1 LSCASSS
8 DENTALRDEEVYCQN
23 SKKLFVEVYYCQMGV
38 VMFDELVELGKKGL
52 SDEEVRARNFRAKLL
67 GLMYEDLLC
76 VWFSR
81 FGGYKVVG
89 KDVRSGLYDGKPAA
103 VDFILEKDGR
113 LYVVEAKCWP
123 AYDGGRFKKLTL
135 KNIDRVRREF
145 RTHFLNE
152 DFVSKYKFK
161 GRRVDGKILVWWDVE
176 ESEAERIRDELKL
189 DGLISLKRV
198 LNELKGNAEAER
210 IIREYKEW
218 ANQLFNALLK

>member
-1 LSCASSS
+1 LSRF
-8 DENTALRDEEVYCQN
+8 E
-23 SKKLFVEVYYCQMGV
+23 KLFCRSLLLSNDV
-38 VMFDELVELGKKGL
+38 VMFEELVELGEKGL
-52 SDEEVRARNFRAKLL
+52 SEDDIDARNFRAKLL

-89 KDVRSGLYDGKPAA
+89 MDVRSGLYDGKRVA

-123 AYDGGRFKKLTL
+123 AYLEGRLKKLTL
-135 KNIDRVRREF
+135 RNIDRVRREF

-152 DFVSKYKFK
+152 DFVSKYRFE
-161 GRRVDGKILVWWDVE
+161 GRSVDGKILVWWDVE

-189 DGLISLKRV
+189 DGLILLKRV
-198 LNELKGNAEAER
+198 LNELKGNAYAER

-218 ANQLFNALLK
+218 ADQLFNALLK

>member
-1 LSCASSS
+1 
-8 DENTALRDEEVYCQN
+8 
-23 SKKLFVEVYYCQMGV
+23 MGV
-38 VMFDELVELGKKGL
+38 VMFEELVELGEKGL

-76 VWFSR
+76 VWFSER
-81 FGGYKVVG
+81 GGYKVVG
-89 KDVRSGLYDGKPAA
+89 KDVRSGLYDGKRVA
-103 VDFILEKDGR
+103 VDFILEKDEK

-123 AYDGGRFKKLTL
+123 AYLEGRLKKLTL

-145 RTHFLNE
+145 KTHFLNE
-152 DFVSKYKFK
+152 DFVSKYRFE

-176 ESEAERIRDELKL
+176 ESEAERIKDELKL

-198 LNELKGNAEAER
+198 LSELKGNAEAES
-210 IIREYKEW
+210 IIKKRKEW

>member
-1 LSCASSS
+1 
-8 DENTALRDEEVYCQN
+8 
-23 SKKLFVEVYYCQMGV
+23 
-38 VMFDELVELGKKGL
+38 MFEELVELGEKGL

-89 KDVRSGLYDGKPAA
+89 RDVRSGLYDGKRVA

-135 KNIDRVRREF
+135 KNIDRVKREF
-145 RTHFLNE
+145 KTHFLNE
-152 DFVSKYKFK
+152 DFVSKYRFE
-161 GRRVDGKILVWWDVE
+161 GRGVDGKILVWWDVE

-189 DGLISLKRV
+189 DELISLKRV
-198 LNELKGNAEAER
+198 LNELKGNDKAEN
-210 IIREYKEW
+210 IIKKRKEW
-218 ANQLFNALLK
+218 ANQLFDTLLK

>member
-1 LSCASSS
+1 
-8 DENTALRDEEVYCQN
+8 
-23 SKKLFVEVYYCQMGV
+23 
-38 VMFDELVELGKKGL
+38 MFEELVELGEKGL
-52 SDEEVRARNFRAKLL
+52 SDEEVKARNFRAKLL

-76 VWFSR
+76 VWFSEC
-81 FGGYKVVG
+81 GGYEVVG
-89 KDVRSGLYDGKPAA
+89 RDVRSGLYDGKRVA

-145 RTHFLNE
+145 KTHFLNE
-152 DFVSKYKFK
+152 DFVSKYRFK
-161 GRRVDGKILVWWDVE
+161 GRGVDGKILVWWDVE
-176 ESEAERIRDELKL
+176 ESEAERIKDELKL
-189 DGLISLKRV
+189 DGLISLKQV
-198 LNELKGNAEAER
+198 LSELKGNANAER

>member
-1 LSCASSS
+1 
-8 DENTALRDEEVYCQN
+8 
-23 SKKLFVEVYYCQMGV
+23 MGV
-38 VMFDELVELGKKGL
+38 FMFEELVELGEKGL

-89 KDVRSGLYDGKPAA
+89 RDVRSGLYDGKRVA

-135 KNIDRVRREF
+135 KNIDRVKREF
-145 RTHFLNE
+145 KTHFLNE
-152 DFVSKYKFK
+152 DFVSKYRFE
-161 GRRVDGKILVWWDVE
+161 GRNVDGKILVWWDVE

-189 DGLISLKRV
+189 DELISLKRV
-198 LNELKGNAEAER
+198 LNELKGNDKAEN
-210 IIREYKEW
+210 IIKKRKEW
-218 ANQLFNALLK
+218 ANQLFDTLLK